1 MKYYTYYPENII
13 DNIAHLNKNFIMSC
27 DDINELDS
35 VEPIVLAPS
44 VIKLMVA
51 KLKEEKNTFK
61 TLISKFNDLEEH
73 KILTLMKKFYKFNS
87 AELRKFQLEEYAK
100 DFPVKKTI
108 KTNMYI
114 ADVNDCF
121 KIKYVKATVLAKKG
135 VKFNPLKTYSK
146 EELSKFIANDEIV
159 IVSKAPFGGRKSVN
173 KEENFLNIETL
184 AKEFD
189 ETTFDEDTIKII
201 EKKNPVAL
209 DELIYSIN
217 QAELKNDFTEKYMPA
232 YKKMLDYFVKCAKV
246 TVAHN
251 EANKKNMQ
259 KQIAQANEQNR
270 EMEDVTKFIIDTS
283 KGR

>member
-1 MKYYTYYPENII
+1 MKYYSYNPNSIVN
-13 DNIAHLNKNFIMSC
+13 NIAVYNKVLGATLSTADEIEST
-27 DDINELDS
+27 
-35 VEPIVLAPS
+35 EPIALEPNT
-44 VIKLMVA
+44 IKFLVA

-61 TLISKFNDLEEH
+61 TLVSKFHDLEEH
-73 KILTLMKKFYKFNS
+73 EVLTLMNKFYNFS
-87 AELRKFQLEEYAK
+87 SVELRKFQLEEYAK
-100 DFPVKKTI
+100 EFPVKKTI

-135 VKFNPLKTYSK
+135 VRFNPLKTYSK

-159 IVSKAPFGGRKSVN
+159 IVSKEPFGGRKSVN

-189 ETTFDEDTIKII
+189 EKTFDEDTIKII
-201 EKKNPVAL
+201 EKKNPEAL
-209 DELIYSIN
+209 EELIYSID
-217 QAELKNDFTEKYMPA
+217 QAELKNDFTNNYLPA
-232 YKKMLDYFVKCAKV
+232 YKKMLDYFVKCAKI
-246 TVAHN
+246 TVAQN

-259 KQIAQANEQNR
+259 KQINKANEQNR
-270 EMEDVTKFIIDTS
+270 EMEDVKKFILDTS